1 MQNDG
6 YLETNHYLCCLIND
20 NDMENKYYKVAYKLY
35 TIEDGE
41 RDFAE
46 EAPAEEPFEFITGL
60 GLAIEAFEK
69 KMEALATGDKFDFVI
84 PQNEAYGEYDET
96 HVVELPK
103 STFFIDGKFDDEHV
117 QEGAI
122 IPLIS
127 ADGDR
132 FSAVVNEIKE
142 NVVEVDLNHPL
153 AGCDLNFIGEVIEVR
168 PATAEEIAAVTSPSG
183 CSGCGGC
190 EKGKK
195 DCNCEGSDCGPDC
208 DCHKS

>member
-1 MQNDG
+1 
-6 YLETNHYLCCLIND
+6 
-20 NDMENKYYKVAYKLY
+20 MENKYYKVAYKLY

-117 QEGAI
+117 KEGAI

-168 PATAEEIAAVTSPSG
+168 PATAEEIAAVTSPAG

-195 DCNCEGSDCGPDC
+195 DCNCDCEGGDCGPDC
-208 DCHKS
+208 DCHKTQNS

>member
-1 MQNDG
+1 
-6 YLETNHYLCCLIND
+6 
-20 NDMENKYYKVAYKLY
+20 MENKYYKVAYKLY

-69 KMEALATGDKFDFVI
+69 KMEALVTGDKFDFVI

-153 AGCDLNFIGEVIEVR
+153 AGCDLNFIGEVIEAR
-168 PATAEEIAAVTSPSG
+168 PATAEEIAAVTAPAG
-183 CSGCGGC
+183 CSGC

-195 DCNCEGSDCGPDC
+195 GCNCEGGCEGCS
-208 DCHKS
+208 